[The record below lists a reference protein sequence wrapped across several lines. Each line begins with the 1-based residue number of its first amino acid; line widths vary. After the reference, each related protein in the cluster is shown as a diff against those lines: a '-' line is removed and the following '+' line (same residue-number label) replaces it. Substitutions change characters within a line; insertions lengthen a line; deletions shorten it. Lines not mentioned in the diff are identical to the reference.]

1 MSDINYNLATGNN
14 YKIEIPVA
22 PEFNYF
28 VQSIQLPSLTMSGVD
43 TPYQN
48 WQGAMTS
55 NRIDFDPLTFTYL
68 VSEDYANYIFIYDW
82 LLDIRNNE
90 HSITRH
96 FKDINFYIMN
106 NNKMTNRYFV
116 FHGCFPTYLGEI
128 DYDSSITD
136 TVNITNTA
144 TFRYQYF
151 ELMSK

>member
-1 MSDINYNLATGNN
+1 MSEINYNLAISNN
-14 YKIEIPVA
+14 YKIEIPEA

-28 VQSIQLPSLTMSGVD
+28 IQSIQLPALNMAGID

-68 VSEDYANYIFIYDW
+68 VAEDYSNYFYIYDW
-82 LLDIRNNE
+82 FLDIRDHE
-90 HSITRH
+90 HDPLRH
-96 FKDINFYIMN
+96 FKDINFHILN
-106 NNKMTNRYFV
+106 NNKMNNKFIV

-128 DYDSSITD
+128 GFDSSMSD
-136 TVNITNTA
+136 TTQIVNSA

-151 ELMSK
+151 ELVSY